1 MMQFDSRWGWGAM
14 HGGGGLIWMLIAAVV
29 IVVPFWRLLPRYGIP
44 NWVALV
50 AVFPLAAVVLLWVMA
65 FNDKLSGKGETK

>member
-1 MMQFDSRWGWGAM
+1 MMQFDSRWGWGAG
-14 HGGGGLIWMLIAAVV
+14 HGGGLVSMLIAALV

-44 NWVALV
+44 NWVAIV

-65 FNDKLSGKGETK
+65 FNDKLSGKGGQP